1 MTIDKVGA
9 VGGAGASS
17 ALESSGKGSFGPLME
32 GAGGPLRTR
41 GPGVAT
47 EGAPRPTAP
56 ERAEAVR
63 GTCEAR
69 GQETA
74 LAGTSEAR
82 SVGRG
87 DSVQAAR
94 AQQAV
99 RMLDGVSEAQR
110 RMDHILALA
119 ESGRSFSATE
129 LMAFQAHV
137 YRASQELDLAGKV
150 VEKATGGV
158 KQVLQTQV

>member
-9 VGGAGASS
+9 VGGAGATS
-17 ALESSGKGSFGPLME
+17 ALESSGKASFGPLME
-32 GAGGPLRTR
+32 GVGGPLQTR

-47 EGAPRPTAP
+47 EGAPRPVAP
-56 ERAEAVR
+56 ERLEAVR

-69 GQETA
+69 GQEQA

-82 SVGRG
+82 SVGGG
-87 DSVQAAR
+87 DSLR
-94 AQQAV
+94 ASRAV